1 MTECLPVDEVI
12 LNGPSIS
19 ERVVES
25 GVVES
30 SPGVGGVEADSVDVS
45 LDDAKT
51 VVVSV
56 VSVVVSVQLLPW
68 LHV

>member
-30 SPGVGGVEADSVDVS
+30 SPGVGGVKADSVDVS